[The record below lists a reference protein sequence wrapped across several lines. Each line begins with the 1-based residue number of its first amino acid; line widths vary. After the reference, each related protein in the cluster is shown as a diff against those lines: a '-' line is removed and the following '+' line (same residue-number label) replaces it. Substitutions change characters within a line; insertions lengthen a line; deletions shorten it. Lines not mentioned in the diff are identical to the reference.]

1 MIRHSHDGQGPVRAI
16 GYASFL
22 LIGWSGLLVPSLIRS
37 LEDALRQSDAGI
49 GVFYFLY
56 ALAYATGSVAGGV
69 AAERIGRHGVLVA
82 MAATHGAGLVALGL
96 APGWLAFLV
105 AALPAGLGAGAL
117 DGGMNGLFLDA
128 FRTGRGRALN
138 TLHLYF
144 GVGALAAPLAIGLLV
159 DAGITWRPIIA
170 ATGLIALALALAVG
184 ATEMPHGRPPTMPAG
199 RADGETPGRSTV
211 RPGLSLPLMMLAA
224 AIAAYV
230 ASEVGVSNWLV
241 RFLASAPLVVATTS
255 LSLYWAGLAVGRLIS
270 ARIADRFDHVHF
282 AAAAAA
288 VSTGALTAAILVPW
302 QPLSI
307 ALFGI
312 VGMASG
318 PIFPMIVAI
327 GGERH
332 PDRSAAI
339 SGALVGL
346 AVVGGIVYP
355 PVMGFISV
363 AFGLTVAMLGAALLS
378 GACLGALL
386 VVGVLTRGEP
396 ARG

>member
-1 MIRHSHDGQGPVRAI
+1 MIRHSHEGQGPVRAI

-37 LEDALRQSDAGI
+37 LEEALHQSDAGI
-49 GVFYFLY
+49 GVFYFAY
-56 ALAYATGSVAGGV
+56 ATAYATGSFAGGA
-69 AAERIGRHGVLVA
+69 AAERIGRRAVLVA
-82 MAATHGAGLVALGL
+82 MAATHGAGLVVLGL
-96 APGWLAFLV
+96 APAWPIFVV
-105 AALPAGLGAGAL
+105 AALPAGVGAGAL
-117 DGGMNGLFLDA
+117 DGGINGLFLDA

-138 TLHLYF
+138 TLHLFF

-170 ATGLIALALALAVG
+170 TTGLAALAVALAVG
-184 ATEMPHGRPPTMPAG
+184 ATEMPHGRPPTRLPKGAAVG
-199 RADGETPGRSTV
+199 SPGRST
-211 RPGLSLPLMMLAA
+211 RPGLSLPLVMLAV

-270 ARIADRFDHVHF
+270 ARIADRFDHVRF

-288 VSTGALTAAILVPW
+288 AATGALVAAVLVPW
-302 QPLSI
+302 LPLSI

-339 SGALVGL
+339 SGGLVGL

-363 AFGLTVAMLGAALLS
+363 AVGLTVAMLGAALLC

-386 VVGVLTRGEP
+386 LVGVLTKGEP